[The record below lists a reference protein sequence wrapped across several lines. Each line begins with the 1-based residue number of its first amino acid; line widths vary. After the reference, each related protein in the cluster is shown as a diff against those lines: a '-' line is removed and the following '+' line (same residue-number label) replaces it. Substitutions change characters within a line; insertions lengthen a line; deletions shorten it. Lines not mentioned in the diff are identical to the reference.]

1 MSTGAKSGR
10 LRAMIT
16 KEDKLAALKSTQ
28 LHDGDTGSSSAQVA
42 ILTKRIN
49 EITEHMKQNKHDFM
63 ARRGLIQMVGR
74 RKKLLKALERE
85 DYDQYKKV
93 IETLGLRK

>member
-1 MSTGAKSGR
+1 
-10 LRAMIT
+10 MIT
-16 KEDKLAALKSTQ
+16 KEDKLTAIKSTQ
-28 LHDGDTGSSSAQVA
+28 LHDGDVGSSSAQVA

-74 RKKLLKALERE
+74 RKKLLKALEQT

-93 IETLGLRK
+93 LETLGLRK

>member
-1 MSTGAKSGR
+1 
-10 LRAMIT
+10 MIT
-16 KEDKLAALKSTQ
+16 KEDKLTAIKSTQ
-28 LHDGDTGSSSAQVA
+28 LHDGDVGSSSAQVA

-74 RKKLLKALERE
+74 RKKLLKALEQT

-93 IETLGLRK
+93 IVTLGLRK

>member
-1 MSTGAKSGR
+1 
-10 LRAMIT
+10 MIT
-16 KEDKLAALKSTQ
+16 KEDKLTAIKSTQ
-28 LHDGDTGSSSAQVA
+28 LHDGDVGSSSAQVA

-74 RKKLLKALERE
+74 RKKLLKVLEQT

>member
-1 MSTGAKSGR
+1 
-10 LRAMIT
+10 MIT
-16 KEDKLAALKSTQ
+16 KEDKLTAIKSTQ
-28 LHDGDTGSSSAQVA
+28 LHDGDVGSSSAQVA

-49 EITEHMKQNKHDFM
+49 EITEHMKQNRHDFM

-74 RKKLLKALERE
+74 RKKLLKALEQT
-85 DYDQYKKV
+85 DYNQYKKV

>member
-1 MSTGAKSGR
+1 
-10 LRAMIT
+10 MIT
-16 KEDKLAALKSTQ
+16 KGGKLTAIKSTQ
-28 LHDGDTGSSSAQVA
+28 LHDGDVGSSSAQVA

-74 RKKLLKALERE
+74 RKKLLKALEQT

>member
-1 MSTGAKSGR
+1 
-10 LRAMIT
+10 MIT
-16 KEDKLAALKSTQ
+16 KEDKLTAIKSTQ
-28 LHDGDTGSSSAQVA
+28 LHDGDVGSSSAQVA

-74 RKKLLKALERE
+74 RKKLLKALEQS

>member
-1 MSTGAKSGR
+1 MD
-10 LRAMIT
+10 MIT

-28 LHDGDTGSSSAQVA
+28 LHDSDTGSSSAQVA

-74 RKKLLKALERE
+74 RKKLLRTLERD

>member
-1 MSTGAKSGR
+1 
-10 LRAMIT
+10 MIT
-16 KEDKLAALKSTQ
+16 KEDKLAAIKSTQ
-28 LHDGDTGSSSAQVA
+28 LHDGDVGSSSAQVA

-49 EITEHMKQNKHDFM
+49 EITEHMKANKHDFM

-74 RKKLLKALERE
+74 RKKLLKALEKN

>member
-1 MSTGAKSGR
+1 
-10 LRAMIT
+10 MIT
-16 KEDKLAALKSTQ
+16 KEDKLTAIKSTQ
-28 LHDGDTGSSSAQVA
+28 LHDCDVGSSSAQVA

-74 RKKLLKALERE
+74 RKKLLKALEQT
-85 DYDQYKKV
+85 DYNQYKKV

>member
-1 MSTGAKSGR
+1 
-10 LRAMIT
+10 MIT
-16 KEDKLAALKSTQ
+16 KEDKLTAIKSTQ
-28 LHDGDTGSSSAQVA
+28 LHGGDVGSSSAQVA

-74 RKKLLKALERE
+74 RKKLLKALEQT

>member
-1 MSTGAKSGR
+1 
-10 LRAMIT
+10 MIT

-74 RKKLLKALERE
+74 RKKLLKTLERE

>member
-1 MSTGAKSGR
+1 
-10 LRAMIT
+10 MIT
-16 KEDKLAALKSTQ
+16 KEDKLTAIKSTQ
-28 LHDGDTGSSSAQVA
+28 LHDGDVGSSSAQVA

-63 ARRGLIQMVGR
+63 ARRGLIQMVGW
-74 RKKLLKALERE
+74 RKKLLKALEQT

>member
-1 MSTGAKSGR
+1 
-10 LRAMIT
+10 MIT
-16 KEDKLAALKSTQ
+16 KEDKLTAIKSTQ
-28 LHDGDTGSSSAQVA
+28 LHKTDTGSSSAQVA

-74 RKKLLKALERE
+74 RKKLLKALERD
-85 DYDQYKKV
+85 DYERYKKV

>member
-1 MSTGAKSGR
+1 
-10 LRAMIT
+10 MIT
-16 KEDKLAALKSTQ
+16 KEDKLTAIKSTQ
-28 LHDGDTGSSSAQVA
+28 LHDGDVGSSSAQVA

-74 RKKLLKALERE
+74 RKKLLKALEQT

-93 IETLGLRK
+93 IDNHTYISRNE

>member
-1 MSTGAKSGR
+1 
-10 LRAMIT
+10 MIT
-16 KEDKLAALKSTQ
+16 KEDKLTAIKSTQ
-28 LHDGDTGSSSAQVA
+28 LHDGDVGSSSAQVA

-49 EITEHMKQNKHDFM
+49 EITEHMKQNKYDFM

-74 RKKLLKALERE
+74 RKKLLKALEQT